1 MADAVPSSQ
10 IETIRFDARVFS
22 LLAVKKAA
30 YRYLDKFAAE
40 IRLESPEIICMVK
53 CMRPLSP
60 THLAELLDDFRK
72 EVLDQDLRE
81 QIKSETEPIRRLIL
95 AHAFS
100 QTGLA
105 DHEQVP
111 RA

>member
-1 MADAVPSSQ
+1 MVDAVPTSQ

-22 LLAVKKAA
+22 LGAVKKAA
-30 YRYLDKFAAE
+30 YRYLDRFVAD
-40 IRLESPEIICMVK
+40 ILLESPDIICTVK
-53 CMRPLSP
+53 CTRPLSP

-81 QIKSETEPIRRLIL
+81 QIKGETEPIRRLIL

-105 DHEQVP
+105 EHEQVP

>member
-1 MADAVPSSQ
+1 MADEVPSSQ

-22 LLAVKKAA
+22 LVAVKKAA

-40 IRLESPEIICMVK
+40 ILLEYPEIICILK
-53 CMRPLSP
+53 CTRPLTP
-60 THLAELLDDFRK
+60 MHLTEMLDDFRK

-81 QIKSETEPIRRLIL
+81 QIMGETEPIRRLIL

>member
-1 MADAVPSSQ
+1 MVDGMPSLQ
-10 IETIRFDARVFS
+10 FETIRFDARVFS

-30 YRYLDKFAAE
+30 YRYIDRFATE
-40 IRLESPEIICMVK
+40 ILLVHPEIICTLK
-53 CMRPLSP
+53 CTRPLGAG
-60 THLAELLDDFRK
+60 HLMELVDDFRK

-81 QIKSETEPIRRLIL
+81 QVKTETEPFRRLIL

-111 RA
+111 GA

>member
-1 MADAVPSSQ
+1 MADAVPSSH

-22 LLAVKKAA
+22 LVAVKKAA
-30 YRYLDKFAAE
+30 YRYLDKFAVE
-40 IRLESPEIICMVK
+40 ILLEDPEIVCMVK
-53 CMRPLSP
+53 CTRPLSP
-60 THLAELLDDFRK
+60 TRLTELLDDFRK

-81 QIKSETEPIRRLIL
+81 QIKGETEPIRRLIL

-100 QTGLA
+100 QSGLA

-111 RA
+111 GA